1 MSEDNLP
8 YGSSANTPELSE
20 VSEEDENKKYSKK
33 DLLSDPSLHGA
44 EIKKQIFLTKEM
56 KELFLDCAL
65 NGKSYRQKFDIIPGK
80 MSVMM
85 KSMTAEEMDKIT
97 HTFDNIDPTTSMYS
111 ISGSVQKDNLIY
123 SLDSIIISDKN
134 TENFT
139 SEEEKRK
146 YVNNLPQSLYE
157 RLIRLNQ
164 IFQIYLVCLQ
174 EEMFSPDF

>member
-1 MSEDNLP
+1 
-8 YGSSANTPELSE
+8 
-20 VSEEDENKKYSKK
+20 
-33 DLLSDPSLHGA
+33 
-44 EIKKQIFLTKEM
+44 
-56 KELFLDCAL
+56 
-65 NGKSYRQKFDIIPGK
+65 
-80 MSVMM
+80 M
-85 KSMTAEEMDKIT
+85 KSMTVEEMDKIT